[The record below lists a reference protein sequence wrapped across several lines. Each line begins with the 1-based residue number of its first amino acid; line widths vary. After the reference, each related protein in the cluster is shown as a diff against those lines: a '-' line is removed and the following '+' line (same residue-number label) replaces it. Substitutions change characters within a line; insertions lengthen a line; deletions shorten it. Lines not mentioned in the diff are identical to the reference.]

1 MQDDAIS
8 TKPII
13 NAQATD
19 QKNRLILLGRSFFKR
34 TFDLVCSFLGLLFL
48 SPVFLVIAMAIKRE
62 TAGKVFYK
70 GVRMGRHEKPFNI
83 IKFTTMRPESTESN
97 GSPITH
103 SNDGRITKVGSY
115 LRNTKLNELP
125 QLWNVLVGD
134 MSLVGP
140 RPEDY
145 DLAMQW
151 PPETRKEI
159 MSVRPGITSPA
170 SIVYRDEEHMLKG
183 DNFMDDYLSK
193 ILPEKMRLD
202 QLYVRNCNMFTD
214 IDILAATVI
223 VLLPQ
228 IRQKAID
235 ERLFFGGPMLM
246 LIRRVVP
253 WFLIDIIVATISV
266 GISGV
271 VWRIST
277 VINLG
282 VPTFLVL
289 ALSIATFI
297 SLINMLMGLQKVT
310 WRAASSAYV
319 VDLGFSVVITMVIL
333 YVINRFL
340 ITEPWIPF
348 SMFWLIGIT
357 TYLGLL
363 AVRYRERLISSL
375 ANRWLLFRS
384 SEATFAERILIVGAG
399 QLGELTSWL
408 IQRSAYSTV
417 FGVVGFVDD
426 DPKKRNSSIGGL
438 KVLGSTQSICD
449 QVNKYSVGIIMLAI
463 SNAEPKEIERIKAI
477 CDSTEAKVIVMPD
490 LIKNIES
497 ALEVG
502 GVNGK

>member
-13 NAQATD
+13 NTQATD

-83 IKFTTMRPESTESN
+83 IKFTTMRPESTDSN
-97 GSPITH
+97 GSPITY
-103 SNDGRITKVGSY
+103 SNDERITKVGSY

-145 DLAMQW
+145 DLAMKW
-151 PPETRKEI
+151 SPEIRKEI

-183 DNFMDDYLSK
+183 NNFMDDYLSK

-253 WFLIDIIVATISV
+253 
-266 GISGV
+266 
-271 VWRIST
+271 
-277 VINLG
+277 
-282 VPTFLVL
+282 
-289 ALSIATFI
+289 
-297 SLINMLMGLQKVT
+297 
-310 WRAASSAYV
+310 
-319 VDLGFSVVITMVIL
+319 
-333 YVINRFL
+333 
-340 ITEPWIPF
+340 
-348 SMFWLIGIT
+348 
-357 TYLGLL
+357 
-363 AVRYRERLISSL
+363 
-375 ANRWLLFRS
+375 
-384 SEATFAERILIVGAG
+384 
-399 QLGELTSWL
+399 
-408 IQRSAYSTV
+408 
-417 FGVVGFVDD
+417 
-426 DPKKRNSSIGGL
+426 
-438 KVLGSTQSICD
+438 
-449 QVNKYSVGIIMLAI
+449 
-463 SNAEPKEIERIKAI
+463 
-477 CDSTEAKVIVMPD
+477 
-490 LIKNIES
+490 
-497 ALEVG
+497 
-502 GVNGK
+502 